1 MVTKNYTEATPEDI
15 KNWEDTDYFRKGD
28 FSVMKLFVVIPT
40 LIQISALLG
49 MFAVFYLNTHL
60 F

>member
-1 MVTKNYTEATPEDI
+1 MATKNYTEATPEDI

-28 FSVMKLFVVIPT
+28 FDVMKLFVAIPT
-40 LIQISALLG
+40 LIQISAILF
-49 MFAVFYLNTHL
+49 MFAIFYLNTKL